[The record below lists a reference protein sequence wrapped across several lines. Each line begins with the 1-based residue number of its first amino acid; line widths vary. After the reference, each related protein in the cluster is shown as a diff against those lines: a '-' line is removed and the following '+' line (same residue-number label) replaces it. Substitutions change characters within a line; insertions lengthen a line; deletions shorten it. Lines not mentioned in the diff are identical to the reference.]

1 MYKILFILFSFFQNS
16 TSFSNLP
23 NLPNNVINTPKIIN
37 NNKIN
42 CLEIND
48 VCNILDNI
56 LQYKI
61 VDDTTIGR
69 IIVEQISSLLPKV
82 DSIGHNILSAN
93 DKFILYILNN
103 NKLTDEMQKDIIL
116 WSIKLAQSGDDM
128 GSKILELYY
137 NTVDKCL

>member
-16 TSFSNLP
+16 TSFSNIP
-23 NLPNNVINTPKIIN
+23 NSVINRPKINNI

-42 CLEIND
+42 CLEINH

-61 VDDTTIGR
+61 VDDTTVGR
-69 IIVEQISSLLPKV
+69 IIVEQISAFLPKV
-82 DSIGHNILSAN
+82 DSIGHNVLSAN

-116 WSIKLAQSGDDM
+116 WSIKLAQAGDDM
-128 GSKILELYY
+128 GSKILQLYY
-137 NTVDKCL
+137 DTVDKCL